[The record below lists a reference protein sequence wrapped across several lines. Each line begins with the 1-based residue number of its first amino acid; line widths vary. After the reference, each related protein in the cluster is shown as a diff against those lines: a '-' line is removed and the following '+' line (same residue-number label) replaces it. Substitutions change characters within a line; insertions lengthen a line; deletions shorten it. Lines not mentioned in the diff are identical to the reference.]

1 MIQKLL
7 MAASQET
14 EVLTRKQLIRIVL
27 GKDYIAG
34 LEKALSQKDEDDLR
48 NQLVL
53 SCISL

>member
-1 MIQKLL
+1 

-14 EVLTRKQLIRIVL
+14 EVLIRKQLIRIVL

-34 LEKALSQKDEDDLR
+34 LEKALSQKDVDDLR